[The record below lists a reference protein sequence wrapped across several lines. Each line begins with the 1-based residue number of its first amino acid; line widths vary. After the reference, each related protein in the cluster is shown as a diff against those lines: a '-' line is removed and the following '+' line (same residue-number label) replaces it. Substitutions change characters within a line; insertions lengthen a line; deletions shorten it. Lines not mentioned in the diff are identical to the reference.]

1 MSYTLMI
8 NKLKAFVTNN
18 SGFVGSDN
26 NFNNNTNI
34 GKMFWD
40 MNFDLQR
47 QGYTPQEAYTRATT
61 LILQDAGVSLLKTD
75 AQNNWF

>member
-1 MSYTLMI
+1 METYMSYTLMI

-47 QGYTPQEAYTRATT
+47 QGYTHKRPT
-61 LILQDAGVSLLKTD
+61 LEQLP
-75 AQNNWF
+75 